1 MQRRTAELESL
12 ATAVGTRRAYLRM
25 LLEDDEGRSLVKR
38 LVAEFAPLPASKPS
52 RCWRYGDVTLLM
64 GWCSGKRLLDWL
76 TQRRGEFLGVSFD
89 VIEWYSPLDCQ
100 EHPSLSSA
108 TTVPL
113 PWPFTEFLLM
123 PTGTGQQKATFSHA
137 DFLIGRDDAPS
148 FPNVDFGGYEVLWG
162 PLRQIR
168 SLPTDL
174 VVRVAH
180 LDAWIK
186 HVRLTPTTLSVQ
198 LGGRA
203 AAGSRVELLAS
214 LEDHRSAIVG
224 TKRSVSFLLP
234 HGLPSGAILLLSING
249 DWRDH
254 RYLDPAHRLDRADF
268 SWESG
273 DSSLD
278 LATLI
283 STGEAAQLEFK
294 REAPATSASKQTM
307 LKTISAFANADGGT
321 ILIGVDDDG
330 TMVGIRDAPA
340 QKDRISNIINDSVHP
355 APIYDI
361 ECIHVENV
369 DVLRVTTQP
378 GPDAPYGVRLS
389 GKTISYYVR
398 RSGTTFPAEPN
409 QVRAAVLARQQ
420 QPQGYLDRL
429 LRR

>member
-1 MQRRTAELESL
+1 MQLSTKGRYAVMAMTELARREGARATPLAQIAQRQQISQAYLEQLFARLRRRGLVLSVRGPGGGYRLARPAGELSV
-12 ATAVGTRRAYLRM
+12 ADVVTAVDEPLRATRCAGEGGAVLPVMENPPALHEKVSALMNEAALGGGARAA
-25 LLEDDEGRSLVKR
+25 DQ
-38 LVAEFAPLPASKPS
+38 
-52 RCWRYGDVTLLM
+52 
-64 GWCSGKRLLDWL
+64 
-76 TQRRGEFLGVSFD
+76 QRRG
-89 VIEWYSPLDCQ
+89 
-100 EHPSLSSA
+100 
-108 TTVPL
+108 
-113 PWPFTEFLLM
+113 
-123 PTGTGQQKATFSHA
+123 
-137 DFLIGRDDAPS
+137 IGP
-148 FPNVDFGGYEVLWG
+148 P
-162 PLRQIR
+162 
-168 SLPTDL
+168 
-174 VVRVAH
+174 
-180 LDAWIK
+180 
-186 HVRLTPTTLSVQ
+186 
-198 LGGRA
+198 GGRA